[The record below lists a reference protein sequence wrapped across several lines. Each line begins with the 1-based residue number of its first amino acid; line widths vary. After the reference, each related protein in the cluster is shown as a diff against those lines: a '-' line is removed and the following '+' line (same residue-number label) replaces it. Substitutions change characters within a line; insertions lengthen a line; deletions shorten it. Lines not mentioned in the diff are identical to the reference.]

1 MNKLKKL
8 LESTLVKDFKIIKE
22 ETYILNEGIE
32 EIKKYYPKIDD
43 NMIKTLV
50 ALDPTYQGGN
60 QLGKFGKWIL
70 GLYNKGKL
78 KEEDFYKVTEYLTT
92 FRDNYKKIGEM
103 IPLDPNGSN
112 KDIMTYKSLP
122 DLAKAIQ
129 GFEGQKDISKKQQV
143 RDIKKG
149 AKKIME
155 TNDWLVIQPTTE
167 ESACYYGANTKWC
180 TASKENSMFN
190 HYNEQGPIY
199 IFINKKDNSKFQFH
213 AQSLQ
218 FMDELD
224 KPIAPKEVFDDEK
237 IINFIEEKV
246 IDYVYSDNFY
256 LWEDSLL
263 LGLDGDG
270 ENNLYIQTNI
280 NNFFDS
286 LYSEDS
292 DINRQ
297 TIDIIKNYFRGRI
310 TDTQKYYDDEELTFN
325 STIKTLFKLYFMGRI
340 LTKEHI
346 NTMKYYGFD
355 FIDDDEVVK
364 YAKELKSNPLK
375 DNDVRI
381 YDLFEEIENKIIDQ
395 INQHLNFFRVTDI
408 EYIDSENEIKMYV
421 KTIYDSTNPLDANVE
436 WFMNMNEPLYRDD
449 VFDEIASQI
458 QTPRTNND
466 ILTEMIIHGIIKIL
480 NEDSEAKSFNVE
492 KNPKEDVVETYLK
505 STSLRFAFNPMNNDF
520 LICDDLHNPV
530 PLNESVD
537 KYITGILSPN
547 LVEITSYISDDYND
561 SKEIVENLLG
571 KRFKK
576 IFKNH
581 YEIII

>member
-1 MNKLKKL
+1 MDKLKKL
-8 LESTLVKDFKIIKE
+8 LESTLAKDFKIIKE

-50 ALDPTYQGGN
+50 ALDPTYQGGE
-60 QLGKFGKWIL
+60 QLGKYGKWIL
-70 GLYNKGKL
+70 NLYNRKL
-78 KEEDFYKVTEYLTT
+78 LKDEDFYKVTEYLTT
-92 FRDNYKKIGEM
+92 FVNNLSKM
-103 IPLDPNGSN
+103 PN

-129 GFEGQKDISKKQQV
+129 GFEGQKDISKKQQI

-190 HYNEQGPIY
+190 YYNEQGPIY

-237 IINFIEEKV
+237 IFKFIEEKV
-246 IDYVYSDNFY
+246 TDYVYSDNFY

-263 LGLDGDG
+263 MGLDDDG
-270 ENNLYIQTNI
+270 ESNLFIQTNI

-286 LYSEDS
+286 LYSEDT

-297 TIDIIKNYFRGRI
+297 TIDIIENYFRGRI

-325 STIKTLFKLYFMGRI
+325 STIKTLFGLYYAGRKLN
-340 LTKEHI
+340 LQHI

-355 FIDDDEVVK
+355 YIGNEELVK
-364 YAKELKSNPLK
+364 YAKELKEHPLEEN
-375 DNDVRI
+375 DDVRI
-381 YDLFEEIENKIIDQ
+381 YELFGEIESEIIHQ
-395 INQHLNFFRVTDI
+395 MNEHLNFFKVTEINYD
-408 EYIDSENEIKMYV
+408 DSENEMKIYLE
-421 KTIYDSTNPLDANVE
+421 TIYNSDNAFDANID
-436 WFMNMNEPLYRDD
+436 WFMNMNEPFYRDNI
-449 VFDEIASQI
+449 FEEIAHKI
-458 QTPRTNND
+458 ETPKTNND
-466 ILTEMIIHGIIKIL
+466 ILTEMLIHGIIKIL
-480 NEDSEAKSFNVE
+480 NEDNEAKSFNVE

-520 LICDDLHNPV
+520 IICDDLHNPI
-530 PLNESVD
+530 PLNESTD

-547 LVEITSYISDDYND
+547 LVEITSYIADNYND

-581 YEIII
+581 YEIIL

>member
-8 LESTLVKDFKIIKE
+8 LESTLAKDFKIIKE

-50 ALDPTYQGGN
+50 ALDPTFKGGD
-60 QLGKFGKWIL
+60 QLGKYGKWIL
-70 GLYNKGKL
+70 GLYNKGQL
-78 KEEDFYKVTEYLTT
+78 KDEDFYKVTEYLTT
-92 FRDNYKKIGEM
+92 FKDNLKKIQ
-103 IPLDPNGSN
+103 N

-129 GFEGQKDISKKQQV
+129 PFEGQKDISKKQQV

-190 HYNEQGPIY
+190 YYNEQGPIY

-213 AQSLQ
+213 AQSFQ

-224 KPIAPKEVFDDEK
+224 NPIAPKEVFDDEK

-246 IDYVYSDNFY
+246 IDNVYSDNFY
-256 LWEDSLL
+256 LWENSLL
-263 LGLDGDG
+263 MGLYDDG
-270 ENNLYIQTNI
+270 ENNLFIQTNI

-286 LYSEDS
+286 LYSEDT

-297 TIDIIKNYFRGRI
+297 TIDIIENYFRGEI

-325 STIKTLFKLYFMGRI
+325 LTIKTLFELYYARRKLSLEY
-340 LTKEHI
+340 I
-346 NTMKYYGFD
+346 NTMKYDGFD
-355 FIDDDEVVK
+355 YIGNEELVK
-364 YAKELKSNPLK
+364 YAKELKSNPLE

-381 YDLFEEIENKIIDQ
+381 YDLFEEIEKKIIDQ
-395 INQHLNFFRVTDI
+395 INQHLNFFKVTDI
-408 EYIDSENEIKMYV
+408 EYIDSENDIRMYV
-421 KTIYDSTNPLDANVE
+421 ETIYNSDNVLDANID

-449 VFDEIASQI
+449 VLDVIASKI

-466 ILTEMIIHGIIKIL
+466 ILTEMLIHGIIKIL
-480 NEDSEAKSFNVE
+480 NEDSESKSFNVE

-505 STSLRFAFNPMNNDF
+505 SSSLRFAFNPMNNDF
-520 LICDDLHNPV
+520 IICDDLHNPI
-530 PLNESVD
+530 PLNESAD

-547 LVEITSYISDDYND
+547 LVEITSYIADDYND

-581 YEIII
+581 YEIIL

>member
-8 LESTLVKDFKIIKE
+8 FESTLAKDFKIIKE

-50 ALDPTYQGGN
+50 ALDPTYQGGE
-60 QLGKFGKWIL
+60 QLGKYGKWIL
-70 GLYNKGKL
+70 NLYNRKL
-78 KEEDFYKVTEYLTT
+78 LKDEDFYKVTEYLTT
-92 FRDNYKKIGEM
+92 FVNNLSKM
-103 IPLDPNGSN
+103 PN

-122 DLAKAIQ
+122 DLAKVVQ
-129 GFEGQKDISKKQQV
+129 QFEGQKDISKKQQV

-190 HYNEQGPIY
+190 HYNEQGPLY

-213 AQSLQ
+213 AQSFQ

-237 IINFIEEKV
+237 IINFIEDKV
-246 IDYVYSDNFY
+246 IDNMYSDNFY

-263 LGLDGDG
+263 MGLDDDG
-270 ENNLYIQTNI
+270 ESNLFIQTNI

-297 TIDIIKNYFRGRI
+297 TIDIIENYYRGRI
-310 TDTQKYYDDEELTFN
+310 TDTQKYYNDEELTFN
-325 STIKTLFKLYFMGRI
+325 STIKTLFKLYYAGRK

-364 YAKELKSNPLK
+364 YAKELKSNPLE

-381 YDLFEEIENKIIDQ
+381 YDLFGEIESEIIHQ
-395 INQHLNFFRVTDI
+395 INQHLNFFKVTDI
-408 EYIDSENEIKMYV
+408 EYIDSENEIRMYV
-421 KTIYDSTNPLDANVE
+421 ETIYNSDNVLDANLD
-436 WFMNMNEPLYRDD
+436 WFMNMNEPFYRDD
-449 VFDEIASQI
+449 IFEEIARKI
-458 QTPRTNND
+458 ETPKTNND
-466 ILTEMIIHGIIKIL
+466 ILTEMLIHGIIKIL

-492 KNPKEDVVETYLK
+492 KNPKEDVIETYLK

-520 LICDDLHNPV
+520 IICDDLHNPI
-530 PLNESVD
+530 PLNESTD

-547 LVEITSYISDDYND
+547 LVEITSYIADDYND

-581 YEIII
+581 YEIIL

>member
-8 LESTLVKDFKIIKE
+8 FESTLAKDFKIVKE

-50 ALDPTYQGGN
+50 ALDPTYQGGE
-60 QLGKFGKWIL
+60 QLGKYGKWIL
-70 GLYNKGKL
+70 NLYNRKL
-78 KEEDFYKVTEYLTT
+78 LKDEDFYKVTEYLTT
-92 FRDNYKKIGEM
+92 FVNNLSKM
-103 IPLDPNGSN
+103 PN

-129 GFEGQKDISKKQQV
+129 GFEGQKDISKKQQI

-149 AKKIME
+149 AKKVME

-190 HYNEQGPIY
+190 YYNEQGPIY

-237 IINFIEEKV
+237 IFKFIEEKV
-246 IDYVYSDNFY
+246 TDNVYSDNFY

-263 LGLDGDG
+263 MGLDDDG
-270 ENNLYIQTNI
+270 ESNLFIQTNI

-286 LYSEDS
+286 LYSEDT

-297 TIDIIKNYFRGRI
+297 TIDIIENYFRGRI

-325 STIKTLFKLYFMGRI
+325 STIKTLFTLYYAERK

-364 YAKELKSNPLK
+364 YVKELKLNPLE

-381 YDLFEEIENKIIDQ
+381 YELFGEIESEIIHQ
-395 INQHLNFFRVTDI
+395 MNEHLNFFKVTEID
-408 EYIDSENEIKMYV
+408 YDDSENEMKVYV
-421 KTIYDSTNPLDANVE
+421 ETIYNSDNVLDANVD
-436 WFMNMNEPLYRDD
+436 WFMNMNESLYRDNI
-449 VFDEIASQI
+449 FEEIARKI
-458 QTPRTNND
+458 ETPKTNND
-466 ILTEMIIHGIIKIL
+466 ILTEMLIHGIIKIL
-480 NEDSEAKSFNVE
+480 NEDSEAKSFSVE
-492 KNPKEDVVETYLK
+492 KNPKEDVIETYLK

-520 LICDDLHNPV
+520 IICDDLHNPI
-530 PLNESVD
+530 PLNESAD

-547 LVEITSYISDDYND
+547 LVEITSYIADDYND

-581 YEIII
+581 YEIIL

>member
-8 LESTLVKDFKIIKE
+8 FESTLAKDFKIIKE

-50 ALDPTYQGGN
+50 ALDPTYQGGE
-60 QLGKFGKWIL
+60 QLGKYGKWIL
-70 GLYNKGKL
+70 NLYNRKL
-78 KEEDFYKVTEYLTT
+78 LKDEDFYKVTEYLTT
-92 FRDNYKKIGEM
+92 FVNNLSKM
-103 IPLDPNGSN
+103 PN

-122 DLAKAIQ
+122 DLAKVVQ
-129 GFEGQKDISKKQQV
+129 QFEGQKDISKKQQV

-190 HYNEQGPIY
+190 HYNEQGPLY

-237 IINFIEEKV
+237 IINFIEDKV
-246 IDYVYSDNFY
+246 IDNMYSDNFY

-263 LGLDGDG
+263 MGLDDDG
-270 ENNLYIQTNI
+270 ESNLFIQTNI

-297 TIDIIKNYFRGRI
+297 TIDIIENYYRGRI
-310 TDTQKYYDDEELTFN
+310 TDTQKYYNDEELTFN
-325 STIKTLFKLYFMGRI
+325 STIKTLFKLYYAGRK

-364 YAKELKSNPLK
+364 YAKELKSNPLE

-381 YDLFEEIENKIIDQ
+381 YDLFGEIESEIIHQ
-395 INQHLNFFRVTDI
+395 INQHLNFFKVTDI
-408 EYIDSENEIKMYV
+408 EYIDSENEIRMYV
-421 KTIYDSTNPLDANVE
+421 ETIYNSDNVLDANLD
-436 WFMNMNEPLYRDD
+436 WFMNMNEPFYRDD
-449 VFDEIASQI
+449 IFEEIARKI
-458 QTPRTNND
+458 ETPKTNND
-466 ILTEMIIHGIIKIL
+466 ILTEMLIHGIIKIL

-492 KNPKEDVVETYLK
+492 KNPKEDVIETYLK

-520 LICDDLHNPV
+520 IICDDLHNPI
-530 PLNESVD
+530 PLNESTD

-547 LVEITSYISDDYND
+547 LVEITSYIADDYND

-581 YEIII
+581 YEIIL

>member
-1 MNKLKKL
+1 MIELKKL
-8 LESTLVKDFKIIKE
+8 IESTLSPSLELVAQ
-22 ETYILNEGIE
+22 ETPVDKLILNEDIE
-32 EIKKYYPKIDD
+32 AVKKYFPKVPEEKIQ
-43 NMIKTLV
+43 TLI
-50 ALDPTYQGGN
+50 ALDPTYQGGE
-60 QLGKFGKWIL
+60 QLGKYGKWIL
-70 GLYNKGKL
+70 GLYNRKL
-78 KEEDFYKVTEYLTT
+78 LKDEDFYKVTEYLTT
-92 FRDNYKKIGEM
+92 FVNNLSKM
-103 IPLDPNGSN
+103 PN

-122 DLAKAIQ
+122 DLAKVVQ
-129 GFEGQKDISKKQQV
+129 QFEGQKDISKKQQV

-149 AKKIME
+149 AKKVME

-190 HYNEQGPIY
+190 YYNEQGPIY

-213 AQSLQ
+213 AQSFQ

-224 KPIAPKEVFDDEK
+224 KPIAPKEVFDDEE
-237 IINFIEEKV
+237 IIDFIEDKV
-246 IDYVYSDNFY
+246 IDNVYSDNFY

-263 LGLDGDG
+263 MGLDDDG
-270 ENNLYIQTNI
+270 ESNLFIQTNI

-286 LYSEDS
+286 LYSEDT

-297 TIDIIKNYFRGRI
+297 TIDIIENYFRGEI
-310 TDTQKYYDDEELTFN
+310 TNTQNYQEDEELTFN
-325 STIKTLFKLYFMGRI
+325 STIKTLFELYYAGRK

-355 FIDDDEVVK
+355 YIGNEELVK
-364 YAKELKSNPLK
+364 YTKELKSNPLK

-381 YDLFEEIENKIIDQ
+381 YNLFEEIEKKIIDQ
-395 INQHLNFFRVTDI
+395 INQYLNFFKVTDI
-408 EYIDSENEIKMYV
+408 EYIDSENDIRMYV
-421 KTIYDSTNPLDANVE
+421 ETIYNSDNVLDANID
-436 WFMNMNEPLYRDD
+436 WFMHMNEPLYRDD
-449 VFDEIASQI
+449 IFEEIAHYVE
-458 QTPRTNND
+458 TPKTNNE
-466 ILTEMIIHGIIKIL
+466 ILTEMLIHGIIKIL
-480 NEDSEAKSFNVE
+480 NEDNEAKSFNVE

-505 STSLRFAFNPMNNDF
+505 SSSLRFAFNPMNNNF
-520 LICDDLHNPV
+520 IICDDLHNPI
-530 PLNESVD
+530 PLNESAD

-581 YEIII
+581 YEIIL

>member
-1 MNKLKKL
+1 MDKLKKL
-8 LESTLVKDFKIIKE
+8 LESTLAKDFKIIKE

-32 EIKKYYPKIDD
+32 EIKKYYPKIDG

-50 ALDPTYQGGN
+50 ALDPTYQGGE
-60 QLGKFGKWIL
+60 QLGKYGKWIL
-70 GLYNKGKL
+70 NLYNRKL
-78 KEEDFYKVTEYLTT
+78 LKDEDFYKVTEYLTT
-92 FRDNYKKIGEM
+92 FVNNLSKI
-103 IPLDPNGSN
+103 PN
-112 KDIMTYKSLP
+112 KDIMSYKSLP
-122 DLAKAIQ
+122 DLAKVVQ
-129 GFEGQKDISKKQQV
+129 QFEGQKDVSKRQQV

-149 AKKIME
+149 AKKVME

-190 HYNEQGPIY
+190 HYNEQGPLY

-218 FMDELD
+218 FMNELD
-224 KPIAPKEVFDDEK
+224 EPIAPKEVFDDEK
-237 IINFIEEKV
+237 IINFIEDKV
-246 IDYVYSDNFY
+246 VDNIYSDNFY

-263 LGLDGDG
+263 MGLDDDG
-270 ENNLYIQTNI
+270 ESNLFIQTNI

-286 LYSEDS
+286 LYSEDT

-297 TIDIIKNYFRGRI
+297 TIDIIENYFRGRI
-310 TDTQKYYDDEELTFN
+310 TDTQEYHDDEELTFN
-325 STIKTLFKLYFMGRI
+325 STIKTLFGLYYAGRKLN
-340 LTKEHI
+340 LQHI

-355 FIDDDEVVK
+355 YIGNEELVK

-381 YDLFEEIENKIIDQ
+381 YDLFEEIEKKIIDQ
-395 INQHLNFFRVTDI
+395 INQHLNFFRVTNI
-408 EYIDSENEIKMYV
+408 EYIDSENDIRMYV
-421 KTIYDSTNPLDANVE
+421 ETIYNSDNVLDANVD
-436 WFMNMNEPLYRDD
+436 WFMNMNESFYRDD
-449 VFDEIASQI
+449 IFEEIAHKI
-458 QTPRTNND
+458 ETPKTNND
-466 ILTEMIIHGIIKIL
+466 ILTEMLIHGIIKIL
-480 NEDSEAKSFNVE
+480 NKDSEAKSFNVE

-505 STSLRFAFNPMNNDF
+505 STSLRFAFNPMNNNF
-520 LICDDLHNPV
+520 IICDDLHNPI
-530 PLNESVD
+530 PLNESAD

>member
-8 LESTLVKDFKIIKE
+8 LESTLAKDFKIIKE

-50 ALDPTYQGGN
+50 ALDPTYQGGE
-60 QLGKFGKWIL
+60 QLGKYGKWIL
-70 GLYNKGKL
+70 NLYNRKL
-78 KEEDFYKVTEYLTT
+78 LKDEDFYKVTEYLTT
-92 FRDNYKKIGEM
+92 FVNNLSKM
-103 IPLDPNGSN
+103 PN

-129 GFEGQKDISKKQQV
+129 GFEGQKDISNRQQV

-149 AKKIME
+149 AKKVME

-190 HYNEQGPIY
+190 YYNEQGPIY

-213 AQSLQ
+213 AQSFQ

-237 IINFIEEKV
+237 IIKFIEDK
-246 IDYVYSDNFY
+246 ILDNVYSDNFY

-263 LGLDGDG
+263 MGLDDDG
-270 ENNLYIQTNI
+270 ESNLFIQTNI
-280 NNFFDS
+280 DNFFDS
-286 LYSEDS
+286 LYSEDT

-297 TIDIIKNYFRGRI
+297 TIDIIENYFRGEI
-310 TDTQKYYDDEELTFN
+310 TDTQKYQEDEELTFN
-325 STIKTLFKLYFMGRI
+325 STIKTLFELYYAERKLN
-340 LTKEHI
+340 LQHI

-355 FIDDDEVVK
+355 YIGNEELVK

-381 YDLFEEIENKIIDQ
+381 YDLFEEIDKKIIDQ
-395 INQHLNFFRVTDI
+395 INQHLNFFKVTDI
-408 EYIDSENEIKMYV
+408 EYIDSENDIRIYV
-421 KTIYDSTNPLDANVE
+421 ETIYNSDNVLDANID
-436 WFMNMNEPLYRDD
+436 WFMNMNETLYRDD
-449 VFDEIASQI
+449 IFEEIAHKI
-458 QTPRTNND
+458 ETPRTNND
-466 ILTEMIIHGIIKIL
+466 ILTEMLIHGIIKIL
-480 NEDSEAKSFNVE
+480 NEDSESKSFNVE

-505 STSLRFAFNPMNNDF
+505 SSSLRFAFNPMNNDF
-520 LICDDLHNPV
+520 IICDDLHNPI
-530 PLNESVD
+530 PLNESAD

-547 LVEITSYISDDYND
+547 LVEITSYIADDYND

-581 YEIII
+581 YEIIL

>member
-1 MNKLKKL
+1 MDKLKKL
-8 LESTLVKDFKIIKE
+8 LESTLAKDFKIIKE

-43 NMIKTLV
+43 NMIRTLV
-50 ALDPTYQGGN
+50 ALDPTYQGGE
-60 QLGKFGKWIL
+60 QLGKYGKWIL
-70 GLYNKGKL
+70 NLYNRKL
-78 KEEDFYKVTEYLTT
+78 LKDEDFYKVTEYLTT
-92 FRDNYKKIGEM
+92 FVNNLSKM
-103 IPLDPNGSN
+103 PN

-122 DLAKAIQ
+122 DLAQAIQ

-155 TNDWLVIQPTTE
+155 TGEWLVIQPTTE

-190 HYNEQGPIY
+190 HYNEQGPLY
-199 IFINKKDNSKFQFH
+199 IFINKEDNSKFQFH
-213 AQSLQ
+213 AESLQ
-218 FMDELD
+218 FMNELD
-224 KPIAPKEVFDDEK
+224 ESIAPKEVFDDEK
-237 IINFIEEKV
+237 ILNFIEEKV
-246 IDYVYSDNFY
+246 IDYIYGDYFDY
-256 LWEDSLL
+256 FDYYEDSQL
-263 LGLDGDG
+263 LGLECDND
-270 ENNLYIQTNI
+270 NNLYVMTNI

-286 LYSEDS
+286 LYSEDT

-297 TIDIIKNYFRGRI
+297 TIDIIENYFRGRI
-310 TDTQKYYDDEELTFN
+310 TDTQEYHGDEELTFN
-325 STIKTLFKLYFMGRI
+325 STIKTLFKLYYAGRK

-381 YDLFEEIENKIIDQ
+381 YDLFEEIENEIIHQ
-395 INQHLNFFRVTDI
+395 MNEHLNFFKVIGID
-408 EYIDSENEIKMYV
+408 YDDSENEMKVYL
-421 KTIYDSTNPLDANVE
+421 KTIYNSDNVLDANVD
-436 WFMNMNEPLYRDD
+436 WFMNMNEPLYRDNI
-449 VFDEIASQI
+449 FEEIAHKI
-458 QTPRTNND
+458 ETPRTNND
-466 ILTEMIIHGIIKIL
+466 ILTEMLIHGIIKIL
-480 NEDSEAKSFNVE
+480 NEDRESKSFNVE
-492 KNPKEDVVETYLK
+492 KNPKENVVETYLK

-520 LICDDLHNPV
+520 IICDDLHNPI
-530 PLNESVD
+530 PLNESDD

>member
-1 MNKLKKL
+1 MDKLKKL
-8 LESTLVKDFKIIKE
+8 LESTLAKDFKIIKE

-50 ALDPTYQGGN
+50 ALDPTFKGGE
-60 QLGKFGKWIL
+60 QLGKYGKWIL
-70 GLYNKGKL
+70 NLYNRKL
-78 KEEDFYKVTEYLTT
+78 LKDEDFYKVTEYLTT
-92 FRDNYKKIGEM
+92 FVNNLSKM
-103 IPLDPNGSN
+103 PN

-122 DLAKAIQ
+122 DLAQAIQ
-129 GFEGQKDISKKQQV
+129 PFEGQKDISKKQQV

-149 AKKIME
+149 AKKVME
-155 TNDWLVIQPTTE
+155 TNNWLVIQPTTE

-190 HYNEQGPIY
+190 YYNEQGPLY

-213 AQSLQ
+213 AQSFQ

-237 IINFIEEKV
+237 IIKFIEDK
-246 IDYVYSDNFY
+246 ILDNVYSDNFY

-263 LGLDGDG
+263 MGLNDDG
-270 ENNLYIQTNI
+270 ESNLFIQTNI

-286 LYSEDS
+286 LYSEDT

-297 TIDIIKNYFRGRI
+297 TIDIIENYYRGEI
-310 TDTQKYYDDEELTFN
+310 TDTQNYQEDEELTFN
-325 STIKTLFKLYFMGRI
+325 STIKTLFGLYYAGRKLS
-340 LTKEHI
+340 LEHI

-355 FIDDDEVVK
+355 YIGNEELVK
-364 YAKELKSNPLK
+364 YTKELKSNPLK

-381 YDLFEEIENKIIDQ
+381 YDLFEEIEKKIIDQ
-395 INQHLNFFRVTDI
+395 INQHLNFFKVTDI
-408 EYIDSENEIKMYV
+408 EYIDSENDIRIYV
-421 KTIYDSTNPLDANVE
+421 ETIYNSDNVLDANID
-436 WFMNMNEPLYRDD
+436 WFMNMNEPIYRDD
-449 VFDEIASQI
+449 IFEEIAHKI
-458 QTPRTNND
+458 ETPRTNND
-466 ILTEMIIHGIIKIL
+466 ILTEMLIHGIIKIL
-480 NEDSEAKSFNVE
+480 NEDSESKSFNVE
-492 KNPKEDVVETYLK
+492 KNPKEDIVETYLK
-505 STSLRFAFNPMNNDF
+505 SSSLRFAFNPMNNDF
-520 LICDDLHNPV
+520 IICDDLHNPI
-530 PLNESVD
+530 PLNESDD

-581 YEIII
+581 YEIIL

>member
-1 MNKLKKL
+1 MDKLKKL
-8 LESTLVKDFKIIKE
+8 LESTLAKDFKIIKE

-50 ALDPTYQGGN
+50 ALDPTFKGGD
-60 QLGKFGKWIL
+60 QLGKYGKWIL
-70 GLYNKGKL
+70 NLYNRKL
-78 KEEDFYKVTEYLTT
+78 LKDEDFYKVTEYLTT
-92 FRDNYKKIGEM
+92 FVNNLSKM
-103 IPLDPNGSN
+103 PN

-122 DLAKAIQ
+122 DLAQAIQ
-129 GFEGQKDISKKQQV
+129 PFEGQKDISNRQQV

-149 AKKIME
+149 AKKVME

-190 HYNEQGPIY
+190 YYNEQGPIY

-213 AQSLQ
+213 AQSFQ

-224 KPIAPKEVFDDEK
+224 DPIAPKEVFDDEK
-237 IINFIEEKV
+237 IIKFIEEKV
-246 IDYVYSDNFY
+246 IDNVYSDNFY
-256 LWEDSLL
+256 LWKDSLL
-263 LGLDGDG
+263 MGLDDDG
-270 ENNLYIQTNI
+270 ESNLFIQTNI

-286 LYSEDS
+286 LYSEDT

-297 TIDIIKNYFRGRI
+297 TIDIIENYFRGEI

-325 STIKTLFKLYFMGRI
+325 STIKTLFELYYAGRKLS
-340 LTKEHI
+340 LEHI

-355 FIDDDEVVK
+355 YIGNEELVK
-364 YAKELKSNPLK
+364 YTKKLKEHSLE

-381 YDLFEEIENKIIDQ
+381 YDLFEEIVKKIIDQ
-395 INQHLNFFRVTDI
+395 INQHLNFFKVTDI
-408 EYIDSENEIKMYV
+408 EYIDSGNDIRIYV
-421 KTIYDSTNPLDANVE
+421 ETIYNSDNVVDANID

-449 VFDEIASQI
+449 IFEEIAHKI
-458 QTPRTNND
+458 ETPRTNND
-466 ILTEMIIHGIIKIL
+466 ILTEMLIHGIIKIL
-480 NEDSEAKSFNVE
+480 NEDSETKSFNVE
-492 KNPKEDVVETYLK
+492 KNPKEDVIETYLK
-505 STSLRFAFNPMNNDF
+505 SSSLRFAFNPMNNDF
-520 LICDDLHNPV
+520 IICDDLHNPI
-530 PLNESVD
+530 PLNESAD

-547 LVEITSYISDDYND
+547 LVEITSYIADDYND

-581 YEIII
+581 YEIIL

>member
-8 LESTLVKDFKIIKE
+8 LESTLAKDFKIIKE

-50 ALDPTYQGGN
+50 ALDPTYQGGE
-60 QLGKFGKWIL
+60 QLGKYGKWIL
-70 GLYNKGKL
+70 NLYNRKL
-78 KEEDFYKVTEYLTT
+78 LKDEDFYKVTEYLTT
-92 FRDNYKKIGEM
+92 FVNNLSKM
-103 IPLDPNGSN
+103 PN

-129 GFEGQKDISKKQQV
+129 PFEGQKDISKKQQV

-149 AKKIME
+149 AKKVME

-190 HYNEQGPIY
+190 YYNEQGPIY

-213 AQSLQ
+213 AQSFQ

-246 IDYVYSDNFY
+246 IDNVYSDNFY

-263 LGLDGDG
+263 MGLDDDG
-270 ENNLYIQTNI
+270 ESNLFIQTNI

-286 LYSEDS
+286 LYSEDT

-297 TIDIIKNYFRGRI
+297 TIDIIENYYRGEI
-310 TDTQKYYDDEELTFN
+310 TDTQNYQEDEELTFN
-325 STIKTLFKLYFMGRI
+325 STIKTLFGLYYAGRKLN
-340 LTKEHI
+340 LEHI

-355 FIDDDEVVK
+355 YIGNEELVK

-381 YDLFEEIENKIIDQ
+381 YDLFEEIDKKIIDQ
-395 INQHLNFFRVTDI
+395 INQHLNFFKVTDI
-408 EYIDSENEIKMYV
+408 EYIDSENDIRMYV
-421 KTIYDSTNPLDANVE
+421 ETIYNSDNVLDANID

-449 VFDEIASQI
+449 IFEEIAHKVE
-458 QTPRTNND
+458 TPRTNND
-466 ILTEMIIHGIIKIL
+466 ILTEMLIHGIIKIL
-480 NEDSEAKSFNVE
+480 NEDSESKSFNVE

-505 STSLRFAFNPMNNDF
+505 SSSLRFAFNPMNNNF
-520 LICDDLHNPV
+520 IICDDLHNPI
-530 PLNESVD
+530 PLNESAD

-547 LVEITSYISDDYND
+547 LVEITSYIADDYND

-581 YEIII
+581 YEIIL

>member
-1 MNKLKKL
+1 MDKLKKL

-50 ALDPTYQGGN
+50 ALDPTFKGGN
-60 QLGKFGKWIL
+60 NLGRYGKWIL
-70 GLYNKGKL
+70 NLYNKGLL
-78 KEEDFYKVTEYLTT
+78 KDEDFYKVTEYLTT
-92 FRDNYKKIGEM
+92 FVNNLKKV
-103 IPLDPNGSN
+103 PN
-112 KDIMTYKSLP
+112 KDIMSYKSLP

-129 GFEGQKDISKKQQV
+129 GLEGQKDISKKQEV

-190 HYNEQGPIY
+190 YYNEQGPLY

-213 AQSLQ
+213 AQSFQ
-218 FMDELD
+218 FMDVLD
-224 KPIAPKEVFDDEK
+224 NPIAPKKVFDDEK
-237 IINFIEEKV
+237 IIDFIEKKV
-246 IDYVYSDNFY
+246 IDNVYSDNFY

-263 LGLDGDG
+263 MGLDDDG
-270 ENNLYIQTNI
+270 ESNLFIQTNI

-286 LYSEDS
+286 LYSEDT

-297 TIDIIKNYFRGRI
+297 TIDIIENYFRGRI

-325 STIKTLFKLYFMGRI
+325 STIKTLFGLYYAGRKLN
-340 LTKEHI
+340 LQHI

-355 FIDDDEVVK
+355 YIGNEELVK
-364 YAKELKSNPLK
+364 YAKELKENPLE

-381 YDLFEEIENKIIDQ
+381 YDLFEEIVKKIIDQ
-395 INQHLNFFRVTDI
+395 INQHLNFFKVTDI
-408 EYIDSENEIKMYV
+408 EYIDSENDIRMYV
-421 KTIYDSTNPLDANVE
+421 ETIYNSNNVFDANID
-436 WFMNMNEPLYRDD
+436 WFMNMNESLYRDD
-449 VFDEIASQI
+449 IFEEIANKVE
-458 QTPRTNND
+458 TPKTNND
-466 ILTEMIIHGIIKIL
+466 ILTEMLIHGIIKIL
-480 NEDSEAKSFNVE
+480 NEDSEAKLFNVE
-492 KNPKEDVVETYLK
+492 KNPKADVVETYLK

-520 LICDDLHNPV
+520 IICDDLHNPI
-530 PLNESVD
+530 PLNESTN

-547 LVEITSYISDDYND
+547 LVEITSYIADDYND

-571 KRFKK
+571 KRFNK